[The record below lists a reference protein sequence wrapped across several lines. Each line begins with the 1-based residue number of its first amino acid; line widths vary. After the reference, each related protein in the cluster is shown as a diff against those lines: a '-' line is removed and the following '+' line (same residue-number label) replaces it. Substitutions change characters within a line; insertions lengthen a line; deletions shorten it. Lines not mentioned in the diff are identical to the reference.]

1 MLCPSRLGHLPGGKA
16 LLSKKC
22 IMKIPP
28 NSAVYTENKLTPI
41 ITEHDAIAINKG
53 SISKKIEELPGLM
66 ETEAHFV
73 YDFTLEGNEVKK
85 ERNIT

>member
-1 MLCPSRLGHLPGGKA
+1 
-16 LLSKKC
+16 
-22 IMKIPP
+22 MKTPP

-41 ITEHDAIAINKG
+41 MTEHDAIAINKG
-53 SISKKIEELPGLM
+53 PISKKIEELPGLM

-85 ERNIT
+85 ERSIT